1 MRQPSLDLKDKR
13 ILNEIEM
20 NACISHAELAKKV
33 GLSKQVVKYRIERLE
48 KERVIQGYFAIID
61 IARLGYFPHI
71 IYFKFIELS
80 TNQEDKWIEQ
90 MNKHPSVMS
99 LGKNAGNWDL
109 TLVVKA
115 RNNSELDSIYR
126 ELTAGKTDKIKEKM
140 ITTQIET
147 TYFTE
152 TVFFNKPGKEASC
165 SGKEQTK
172 IDEIDEKIITSLAK
186 DCRISFVELAEKLD
200 MSPNGVKE
208 RIKRLE
214 ANKII
219 AGYKT
224 KINYELL
231 GFLHFRVFIHV
242 KKMSQEFYEQVRQYL
257 KSKGNIESITR
268 CWGYADV
275 DYRIHG
281 RDIFEIYDQISE
293 LKDKFIDNVI
303 DVDSMII
310 VGWKGINYYP
320 K

>member
-1 MRQPSLDLKDKR
+1 MIKIDLKDKK

-20 NACISHAELAKKV
+20 NARVSHAEIAKKV

-48 KERVIQGYFAIID
+48 KEKVIQSYFAVID

-71 IYFKFIELS
+71 IYVKFIGLS
-80 TNQEDKWIEQ
+80 TEKENQWIEQ
-90 MNKHPSVMS
+90 MNKHPAVMS

-115 RNNSELDSIYR
+115 KNNHELDEIYR
-126 ELTAGKTDKIKEKM
+126 QLTAGKTDKIKEKM
-140 ITTQIET
+140 VTTQIET

-152 TVFFNKPGKEASC
+152 TVFFNKQGKEASAN
-165 SGKEQTK
+165 GKAQIK
-172 IDEIDEKIITSLAK
+172 IDEIDEKIITILAK
-186 DCRISFVELAEKLD
+186 DCRISLVELAEKLK
-200 MSPNGVKE
+200 MSPNGIKE
-208 RIKRLE
+208 RVKKLE
-214 ANKII
+214 ENNII

-242 KKMSQEFYEQVRQYL
+242 KKMSQEFYEQVKSFL
-257 KSKGNIESITR
+257 KQKGNVESVTR
-268 CWGYADV
+268 CWGYADM

-281 RDIFEIYDQISE
+281 KDVFEVYNQISE
-293 LKDKFIDNVI
+293 LKDTFIDNI
-303 DVDSMII
+303 TDVDSMII
-310 VGWKGINYYP
+310 VGWEGINYYP